1 MMALTA
7 VMVSFPAAVIG
18 AFSLTAF
25 NGLNAGQGLV
35 LYAALGLASM
45 LAILVASG
53 LSQDD

>member
-45 LAILVASG
+45 LAILVTSG